1 MNCKFANITKNQI
14 QELILPFIPKNKRGF
29 SSGFDMGDVFKCI
42 LHKLKTGCQ
51 WKNIF
56 VDIEGFKPPFSW
68 NTVYYFYRKWV
79 KENVFET
86 IFSTFL
92 ELQEGKINQE
102 NLNLDGTH
110 SLVKKSA
117 ESAAYQHRKKAKT
130 SNVLILTDGNGIPIA
145 IGNIL
150 SGNHNDLY
158 KVVPQ
163 FAQMITRINKA
174 GICVENSFLN
184 ADKGFD
190 SKSLRRACHRRK
202 IVPNIIE
209 NSRNRKKTKRGRK
222 RFFSQKVYDNRFV
235 NERAFAWIDSFRT
248 LLIRFD
254 KLDNVWLNWHYLA
267 FSLILLKV

>member
-1 MNCKFANITKNQI
+1 
-14 QELILPFIPKNKRGF
+14 
-29 SSGFDMGDVFKCI
+29 
-42 LHKLKTGCQ
+42 
-51 WKNIF
+51 
-56 VDIEGFKPPFSW
+56 
-68 NTVYYFYRKWV
+68 
-79 KENVFET
+79 
-86 IFSTFL
+86 
-92 ELQEGKINQE
+92 
-102 NLNLDGTH
+102 LNLDGTH

-158 KVVPQ
+158 
-163 FAQMITRINKA
+163 
-174 GICVENSFLN
+174 

-209 NSRNRKKTKRGRK
+209 NSKNRKKTKRGRK